1 MRKRI
6 SLIFVC
12 GFLLLHGCSSVYT
25 ITKTEY
31 ANTSI
36 SGDSLL
42 LYDSSAH
49 YLIAPYK
56 NQLQDKM
63 SSVIGITNTNLVKE
77 LPEGTLNNLMTDA
90 AIFYAVKK
98 ANIPCDV
105 CIMNYGGIRI
115 PRIDSGEI
123 TLGKVYELMPFDN
136 QLTILKISGSE
147 LNSLLQNMAAKNGWP
162 ISGVKMKIKY
172 GIATDILIQQKPI
185 DTLVTYTIITSD
197 YIANGGDKVQAL
209 LNPIERI
216 DLGYLVR
223 DAIIDYIKFHTPLNM
238 EKDGRITVEP

>member
-1 MRKRI
+1 MKKTA
-6 SLIFVC
+6 SLLFSIAILFIFSC
-12 GFLLLHGCSSVYT
+12 GNVFTVV
-25 ITKTEY
+25 KTEH
-31 ANTSI
+31 ANTRI

-56 NQLQDKM
+56 NQLQEKM

-90 AIFYAVKK
+90 ALFYAVRK
-98 ANIPCDV
+98 ANILCDV
-105 CIMNYGGIRI
+105 CVMNYGGIRI
-115 PRIDSGEI
+115 PRINAGEI
-123 TLGKVYELMPFDN
+123 TMGKVYELMPFDN
-136 QLTILKISGSE
+136 QLTILKISGNE

-162 ISGVKMKIKY
+162 ISGVKMKIKN
-172 GIATDILIQQKPI
+172 GVATDILIQQKPI
-185 DTLVTYTIITSD
+185 DTLLTYTIITSD

-209 LNPIERI
+209 LKPIERI